1 MGTSRENTNTAVLER
16 VAGQAASTEEWW
28 TALSF
33 DENVVLGDDPVL
45 TNRSNEE
52 IELRL
57 YSL

>member
-1 MGTSRENTNTAVLER
+1 MGTSNEKNTAVLER
-16 VAGQAASTEEWW
+16 VADQAAATDEWW

-33 DENVVLGDDPVL
+33 DENLALEDDPIL
-45 TNRSNEE
+45 TTDRSADG

>member
-1 MGTSRENTNTAVLER
+1 MGTSHENSTAVLER
-16 VAGQAASTEEWW
+16 VADQAATTDEWW

-33 DENVVLGDDPVL
+33 DENVALEDDPIL
-45 TNRSNEE
+45 TTDRSVDG

>member
-1 MGTSRENTNTAVLER
+1 MGTSHETNAAVLER
-16 VAGQAASTEEWW
+16 VADQAATTDEWW

-33 DENVVLGDDPVL
+33 DENVALEDDPIL
-45 TNRSNEE
+45 TTDRSAEG